1 LEQKITKSLQI
12 SSPALLAVCAGIY
25 VLDAPRPVRADA
37 ARPDRPYHVIDSA
50 GREQLVVRN
59 ANDCAPWQAEAVWGP
74 GPPTALPLGYRC
86 YYNPNGRR

>member
-1 LEQKITKSLQI
+1 MKRPWTSII
-12 SSPALLAVCAGIY
+12 ALTAVCVAVCVFDG
-25 VLDAPRPVRADA
+25 PRLVRAGA
-37 ARPDRPYHVIDSA
+37 AGPDRPYHVINSA

-74 GPPTALPLGYRC
+74 GTPTLHPIGYRC

>member
-1 LEQKITKSLQI
+1 MKSLRI
-12 SSPALLAVCAGIY
+12 SSAALLAACVGICA
-25 VLDAPRPVRADA
+25 LDA
-37 ARPDRPYHVIDSA
+37 ARPVHADAAESDRPYHVIDSA

-74 GPPTALPLGYRC
+74 GTPTAAPIGYRC